1 MTWGSPVLADLGA
14 FVRQDGV
21 GASIQAFLVRSA
33 SAEAEAGVGAYRR
46 RSGRCFWWGRR
57 NDRRRPGGCGDA
69 GPQVGPFVSDGA
81 SHVAWRIVV
90 HEVAAAVVERGGPS
104 IDPGYIDHSRRGE
117 ADYPP
122 EKVLE
127 LLAAVFGVPAG
138 YFTDDTMAEHID
150 AELAVL
156 TAMRDGRARVRV
168 CPRAGAGE
176 FFC

>member
-1 MTWGSPVLADLGA
+1 MATLAHRLDHLFQTVHPASCGA
-14 FVRQDGV
+14 L
-21 GASIQAFLVRSA
+21 S
-33 SAEAEAGVGAYRR
+33 
-46 RSGRCFWWGRR
+46 
-57 NDRRRPGGCGDA
+57 
-69 GPQVGPFVSDGA
+69 
-81 SHVAWRIVV
+81 V

-104 IDPGYIDHSRRGE
+104 IDPGYIDQLRRGE

-122 EKVLE
+122 DKVLE

-176 FFC
+176 VLRASCGQSPSASTRQ